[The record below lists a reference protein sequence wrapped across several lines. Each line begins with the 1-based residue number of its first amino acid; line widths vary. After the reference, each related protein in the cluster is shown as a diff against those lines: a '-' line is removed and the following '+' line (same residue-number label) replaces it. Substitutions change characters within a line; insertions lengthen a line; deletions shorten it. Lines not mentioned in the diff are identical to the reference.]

1 MRLLVCLSLDHQRVD
16 LDLLG
21 KIEQHTEPLIDALA
35 DPSLSSSSVVLATCN
50 RFEAYLEVPGL
61 RSVDLALG
69 ELARITG
76 VEQHVLRDLTRTHT
90 ELKAAEHLFSV
101 AGGLESVVLGEGEI
115 AGQVR
120 RSLERSR
127 ASGSVS
133 SELER
138 LFQFAAR
145 TSRQIKSRTGVQT
158 TGRSLV
164 RLALMM
170 AQSRV
175 GDWATARVV
184 LVGTG
189 MYAGASLAALRAR
202 GAANVSVYSPSGRA
216 EPFATS
222 HDIQAIAHSDLD
234 QALAAADLVITASL
248 AREPILLPELF
259 ERTRSRGRAPYCDSL
274 LGKAES
280 QPPFKPRL
288 IIDLGLPRNVDPG
301 VARISGVELLDLD
314 TIAKHSP
321 IEELSALVEAEEIV
335 REAVT
340 EFAALNAERDA
351 VPALIALREHV
362 NEILNAELQRLG
374 SDTDGTG
381 GGSSTSLRNHTEVE
395 VALRH
400 FAGRLLHTP
409 SLRVRELGRAG
420 EADRV
425 FTAVETLFGI
435 RPQDREA

>member
-1 MRLLVCLSLDHQRVD
+1 MLVCLSLDHQRVE

-21 KIEQHTEPLIDALA
+21 RIEQHTEPLADALA
-35 DPSLSSSSVVLATCN
+35 DPALSSGSVVLATCN
-50 RFEAYLEVPGL
+50 RFEAYLDVPN
-61 RSVDLALG
+61 LACVESALQQ
-69 ELARITG
+69 LARVTA
-76 VEQHVLRDLTRTHT
+76 VEQRELREVTRIHAGL
-90 ELKAAEHLFSV
+90 EAAEHLFSV
-101 AGGLESVVLGEGEI
+101 TGGLESVVIGEGEI

-120 RSLERSR
+120 RALERSR

-158 TGRSLV
+158 AGRSLV

-175 GDWATARVV
+175 GDWATTNVV

-189 MYAGASLAALRAR
+189 MYAGANLAALRAR

-216 EPFATS
+216 QEFA
-222 HDIQAIAHSDLD
+222 QAHGIRAIHHSDLD
-234 QALAAADLVITASL
+234 RALAAADLIITASL
-248 AREPILLPELF
+248 AREPILLPDLF
-259 ERTRSRGRAPYCDSL
+259 NRTRNRGRAPYCDSL
-274 LGKAES
+274 RGKTVAES
-280 QPPFKPRL
+280 PVFRPRL
-288 IIDLGLPRNVDPG
+288 VIDLGLPRNVHPS
-301 VARISGVELLDLD
+301 VASISGVELLDLD

-321 IEELSALVEAEEIV
+321 IEELSAVVEAKEIV
-335 REAVT
+335 RDAVA

-351 VPALIALREHV
+351 VPALVALREHV
-362 NEILNAELQRLG
+362 NEILDGELQRLG
-374 SDTDGTG
+374 LSADDSGDMPAT
-381 GGSSTSLRNHTEVE
+381 RAHNHAELE
-395 VALRH
+395 AALRH

-420 EADRV
+420 ESDRV
-425 FTAVETLFGI
+425 FTAVEALFGI
-435 RPQDREA
+435 DLTESGK